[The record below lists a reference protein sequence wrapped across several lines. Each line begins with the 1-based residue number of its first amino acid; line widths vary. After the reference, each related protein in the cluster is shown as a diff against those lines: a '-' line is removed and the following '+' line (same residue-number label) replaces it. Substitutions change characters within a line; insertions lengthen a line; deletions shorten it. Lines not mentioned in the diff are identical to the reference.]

1 MRHVTLR
8 AYTDL
13 ARWWPLFSPVA
24 DYAEEAGVY
33 AELLARAGR
42 PVREVLELGAG
53 GGHNAFYLKARYALT
68 LTDLSAEMLDVSRAI
83 NPECTHLAGDMRTL
97 RLGRDFDAVFVHDAI
112 DYMTTEA
119 DLLAALTTATS
130 HLRDGGVLVV
140 APDHVAE
147 SYVPGTDCG
156 GSDDEE
162 GRGLRYLEWTYDP
175 DPTDTR
181 ITTEYAF
188 LLRTPDGRVE
198 SFAETHQ
205 GGLFP
210 TSTWRQQI
218 EAVGLRVEVVD
229 EAPAGDWTPRRFFL
243 GHR

>member
-1 MRHVTLR
+1 MTLR

-24 DYAEEAGVY
+24 DYEEEAAVY
-33 AELLARAGR
+33 AELLARARR
-42 PVREVLELGAG
+42 PVRDVLELGAG
-53 GGHNAFYLKARYALT
+53 GGHNAFHLKSRYTLT
-68 LTDLSAEMLDVSRAI
+68 LTDLSDQMLDVSRAI
-83 NPECTHLAGDMRTL
+83 NPECTHVPGDMRTL

-119 DLLAALTTATS
+119 ELLAAFTTAAS
-130 HLRDGGVLVV
+130 HLREGGLLVV

-147 SYVPGTDCG
+147 TYAPGTDCG
-156 GSDDEE
+156 GSDDDED

-188 LLRTPDGRVE
+188 LLRTPDGHVE
-198 SFAETHQ
+198 SFAETHH

-210 TSTWRQQI
+210 TTTWLVQI
-218 EAVGLRVEVVD
+218 AAAGLRPDVID
-229 EAPAGDWTPRRFFL
+229 ETPTGGWTPRRFFL

>member
-1 MRHVTLR
+1 MVLR

-33 AELLARAGR
+33 AELLARAHR
-42 PVREVLELGAG
+42 PVRDVLELGAG
-53 GGHNAFYLKARYALT
+53 GGHNAYHLKSRYSLT
-68 LTDLSAEMLDVSRAI
+68 LTDISNQMLDVSRVI
-83 NPECTHLAGDMRTL
+83 NPECTHLAGDMRDL
-97 RLGRDFDAVFVHDAI
+97 RVGRDFDAVFVHDAI
-112 DYMTTEA
+112 DYMTTGA
-119 DLLAALTTATS
+119 DLRAAFTTAAA
-130 HLRDGGVLVV
+130 HLREGGLLVV

-147 SYVPGTDCG
+147 TYAAGIDCG
-156 GSDDEE
+156 GSDDED

-198 SFAETHQ
+198 SFAETHHC
-205 GGLFP
+205 GLFP
-210 TSTWRQQI
+210 TATWLRTI
-218 EAVGLRVEVVD
+218 EAVGLLAEFVE
-229 EAPAGDWTPRRFFL
+229 ETPAGDWTPRRFFL
-243 GHR
+243 GYR